1 MELRPASGPSVP
13 GATELNRLN
22 SSCVSQNPLRVQ
34 RLFVMG
40 RCGMSQAKQDTMNTL
55 TIITVAV
62 LLICFGFWQAR
73 MDSAEIEQD

>member
-1 MELRPASGPSVP
+1 
-13 GATELNRLN
+13 
-22 SSCVSQNPLRVQ
+22 
-34 RLFVMG
+34 
-40 RCGMSQAKQDTMNTL
+40 MNTL